1 MKRLLLDGCLCK
13 HDPSLVST
21 QIGEHLWHFK
31 RAANLGQQY
40 VLCIVSD
47 VTYIFKHKFISKNL
61 TERLRNINFFR
72 FFTIFVISTKNG
84 EILRRKTRVEA

>member
-40 VLCIVSD
+40 VLCIVIED
-47 VTYIFKHKFISKNL
+47 TYNFQTYMYLEKP
-61 TERLRNINFFR
+61 ER
-72 FFTIFVISTKNG
+72 KD
-84 EILRRKTRVEA
+84 KKY